1 MTSAS
6 LYFDD
11 VVVGAQLGSIDKGVM
26 TTTHIMRWSA
36 AIENFHRI
44 HYDHPFATGHDKLPG
59 VLINGSWK
67 QHILVQMMKNSL
79 GPSGWLWKLNF
90 RYKKMDIA
98 GDSVR
103 GMAEV
108 VGKQIVDG
116 LGFVTLR
123 VKLVDQHGTVS
134 TGGTAIG
141 VLPVRGG
148 PEVPYPFVH
157 KPAYDAVQM
166 PSDE

>member
-1 MTSAS
+1 MTS

-11 VVVGAQLGSIDKGVM
+11 VELGSQIGSIDKGVM

-44 HYDHPFATGHDKLPG
+44 HYDHPFATGHDGLPG

-67 QHILVQMMKNSL
+67 QHILIQMLKDSF
-79 GPSGWLWKLNF
+79 GPGGWLWKLNF

-98 GDSVR
+98 GDAVR
-103 GMAEV
+103 GAAEV
-108 VGKQIVDG
+108 VGKQVIDG
-116 LGFVTLR
+116 LSFVTLR
-123 VKLVDQHGTVS
+123 VKLVDQNGTTS
-134 TGGTAIG
+134 TAGTAIG

-148 PEVPYPFVH
+148 PAVPYPFVH
-157 KPAYDAVQM
+157 KPVYDTVKM
-166 PSDE
+166 PADE